1 VEHGA
6 RGHTAVR
13 PRIGGRYRRRTAWVN
28 RRAPL
33 PSCSIP
39 THHPGPILLEGT
51 HVSLTCAETTRGA
64 DEPIA
69 GTAPRALGWLLVERD
84 GAWGRDALTESG
96 LDPDVGA
103 ALAAGCKPLSVKAVV
118 IRRPGPHATI
128 ADGDD
133 EPRTVV
139 LAHTGSQ
146 PWAERLTIRDDR
158 ELLELD
164 PDVTTRPGPP
174 GLGEPIEGPL
184 LLVCTHG
191 KRDRCCATFGRPLV
205 DTLAALHPDET
216 WEVSHIGGHR
226 FAGNLLVLP
235 EGLAYGGLD
244 VASGLAAAAGHLAG
258 KVDLEHLRGRTA
270 LQRASQAA
278 EIAVRRRY
286 RIDRIGGMEVVAG
299 QSAAPDAGDTDGD
312 TDRDRDTDRIT
323 VDVEGARVVVEV
335 VRRALGP
342 RRLSCD
348 AAEPEE
354 PYAYEVVDIGPVDG
368 TTRATA

>member
-1 VEHGA
+1 MEHGA

-13 PRIGGRYRRRTAWVN
+13 PRIGGRYRRRTSWVN

-33 PSCSIP
+33 PSR
-39 THHPGPILLEGT
+39 GPILPKGT
-51 HVSLTCAETTRGA
+51 HVSLTCAETTRDD

-69 GTAPRALGWLLVERD
+69 GTAPMAIGWLLVERD

-103 ALAAGCKPLSVKAVV
+103 ALAATCKPLPVKAVV

-128 ADGDD
+128 ADGHD

-164 PDVTTRPGPP
+164 PGVTLRARPP
-174 GLGEPIEGPL
+174 GLGEPVDGPL

-205 DTLAALHPDET
+205 DTLAALHPEET

-244 VASGLAAAAGHLAG
+244 VASGLGAAASHVAGRL
-258 KVDLEHLRGRTA
+258 DLEHLRGRTA

-278 EIAVRRRY
+278 EIAVRRHY
-286 RIDRIGGMEVVAG
+286 GIDRIGGMEVVARPG
-299 QSAAPDAGDTDGD
+299 ASSPDAGTNTDASD
-312 TDRDRDTDRIT
+312 HVT

-335 VRRALGP
+335 VRRAIGP

-348 AAEPEE
+348 AGEPEE
-354 PYAYEVVDIGPVDG
+354 PYTYEVIDIGPVAG
-368 TTRATA
+368 TARATA

>member
-1 VEHGA
+1 M
-6 RGHTAVR
+6 
-13 PRIGGRYRRRTAWVN
+13 
-28 RRAPL
+28 
-33 PSCSIP
+33 
-39 THHPGPILLEGT
+39 
-51 HVSLTCAETTRGA
+51 SLTCAETTRDA

-69 GTAPRALGWLLVERD
+69 GTAPMALGWLLVERD

-96 LDPDVGA
+96 LDPEVGA
-103 ALAAGCKPLSVKAVV
+103 ALAAGCKPLSAKAVV
-118 IRRPGPHATI
+118 IRRPGPRATI
-128 ADGDD
+128 ADGHD

-164 PDVTTRPGPP
+164 PIVTTRARPP
-174 GLGEPIEGPL
+174 GLGEPLGGPL

-244 VASGLAAAAGHLAG
+244 VASGMAAAASHLAG
-258 KVDLEHLRGRTA
+258 KLGLEHLRGRTA

-286 RIDRIGGMEVVAG
+286 GIDRIGGVEVLARQG
-299 QSAAPDAGDTDGD
+299 ASSPDAGDI
-312 TDRDRDTDRIT
+312 DRDTDHIT

-335 VRRALGP
+335 VRRAIGP

-348 AAEPEE
+348 ADEPEE
-354 PYAYEVVDIGPVDG
+354 PHAYVVVDIGPVDG